1 MGDEAM
7 DFFVFFGEP
16 KDILNEYTEIV
27 GKPGMPPL
35 WSFGTWMS
43 RITYFSQK
51 DGYDVATNL
60 RKHKIPSDVIH
71 FDTGWFET
79 DWQCD
84 YQFAPNRFS
93 DPQQMLD
100 DLKKQGFHTCLWQLP
115 YFTPKN
121 RFFNELIEKDLY
133 VKNAKGELPYEDVV
147 TRFLQPAIPLN
158 GIRINWRPELKW
170 GRCHQGRFW
179 RSGSVDGC
187 MLQKSRLL

>member
-1 MGDEAM
+1 MHTSAPVTCDFGATNINVNKLFMGDETM

-51 DGYDVATNL
+51 DGYDVAENL

-93 DPQQMLD
+93 DPQLMLD
-100 DLKKQGFHTCLWQLP
+100 DLKKKGFHTCLWQLP

-121 RFFNELIEKDLY
+121 RFFSELIEKDLY
-133 VKNAKGELPYEDVV
+133 VKNGKGELPEEDVV
-147 TRFLQPAIPLN
+147 LDFSNLN
-158 GIRINWRPELKW
+158 TVKW
-170 GRCHQGRFW
+170 
-179 RSGSVDGC
+179 
-187 MLQKSRLL
+187 